1 MKMRTALVVALTAT
15 ALTACGTTDAPTDA
29 APADAAPEGS
39 ASSSGAAAI
48 TVTDARGE
56 EVTLDAPATDVV
68 TLEWSTTDYVTT
80 LGVQPVGV
88 ADVEGY
94 GLWSSAGEL
103 AEGVT
108 DVGVR
113 TEPSIESIAGLE
125 PDLILADADSI
136 PEDAMEQMER
146 IAPVVVLQG
155 ATADGLVELV
165 KSNQATVGTLLG
177 KEAEA
182 EQLAADFDTTIES
195 ARATV
200 AEGGKEGTPFVLT
213 YPYAEANS
221 ITFRVHAEGSS
232 PSAVGGL
239 IGLTDAWA
247 EPGDA
252 AYGLAS
258 SDVEGLTN
266 LPEDTEFLYWVDSTS
281 ENPVETTLND
291 NAVWTGLPFVEAG
304 RVHPAADGI
313 WLYGGTVSLGQ
324 LAEDLAT
331 KVTSD

>member
-1 MKMRTALVVALTAT
+1 MKMRTALVAALAAT

-29 APADAAPEGS
+29 APEPAG
-39 ASSSGAAAI
+39 SGAAAI
-48 TVTDARGE
+48 TVTDARGK

-68 TLEWSTTDYVTT
+68 TLEWSSTDYVTT

-88 ADVEGY
+88 ADVDGY

-103 AEGVT
+103 GEGVT

-113 TEPSIESIAGLE
+113 TEPSIESVAGLE
-125 PDLILADADSI
+125 PDLILADEGSI

-146 IAPVVVLQG
+146 IAPVVVLKG

-182 EQLAADFDTTIES
+182 EQLAADFDATVEQ
-195 ARATV
+195 ARATI
-200 AEGGKEGTPFVLT
+200 ASAGKEGTPFVLT

-221 ITFRVHAEGSS
+221 ITFRVHAAGSS
-232 PSAVGGL
+232 PSAVGEL
-239 IGLTDAWA
+239 IGLTDAWSEA
-247 EPGDA
+247 GDPV
-252 AYGLAS
+252 YGLAS

-266 LPEDTEFLYWVDSTS
+266 LPDDTEFLYWVDSTT
-281 ENPVETTLND
+281 EDPVETVLAD

-324 LAEDLAT
+324 LAQDIAT
-331 KVTSD
+331 EVTSD

>member
-1 MKMRTALVVALTAT
+1 MKMRTALVLALTAT
-15 ALTACGTTDAPTDA
+15 TLTACGTTDAPTDA
-29 APADAAPEGS
+29 APEAAP
-39 ASSSGAAAI
+39 SGGAAI
-48 TVTDARGE
+48 TVTDARGK

-68 TLEWSTTDYVTT
+68 TLEWSSTDYVAT

-94 GLWSSAGEL
+94 ETWSGAAEL
-103 AEGVT
+103 DEGVT

-113 TEPSIESIAGLE
+113 TEPSIESVAGLE
-125 PDLILADADSI
+125 PDLILADEGSI

-146 IAPVVVLQG
+146 IAPVVVLKG

-182 EQLAADFDTTIES
+182 EQLAADFDATVER

-200 AEGGKEGTPFVLT
+200 AEGGKEGAPFVLT

-221 ITFRVHAEGSS
+221 ITFRVHSGGSS
-232 PSAVGGL
+232 PSAVGEL
-239 IGLTDAWA
+239 IGLTDAWTEA
-247 EPGDA
+247 GDA

-266 LPEDTEFLYWVDSTS
+266 LPEDTEFLYWVDNTG
-281 ENPVETTLND
+281 EDPVQTLLQD

-324 LAEDLAT
+324 LAEDIAT
-331 KVTSD
+331 KVTAD